1 MLAVD
6 GHRRAVIARIE
17 GLAAARKSDKC
28 STKKVSARSH
38 RRRLEW
44 DIFVEVVIIKA
55 SFAFLICCL
64 YLQTEANRMHTER
77 IEGFLHQLQFFI
89 RVGLSKGRLDG
100 LNSPTLRVDIEGR

>member
-6 GHRRAVIARIE
+6 GHRRAVIARSE

-28 STKKVSARSH
+28 SMKKVSTRPH

-44 DIFVEVVIIKA
+44 DIFVKVDKTKA
-55 SFAFLICCL
+55 SFTFFDLLLTFKPRPIACKLREC
-64 YLQTEANRMHTER
+64 
-77 IEGFLHQLQFFI
+77 FLHQLQFFI

-100 LNSPTLRVDIEGR
+100 LNSPTLRVEIGHR